1 MIDQKTKKDKKK
13 DQKEEDLVTNLL
25 KQSIEDK

>member
-1 MIDQKTKKDKKK
+1 MIEQKTKKDKKK